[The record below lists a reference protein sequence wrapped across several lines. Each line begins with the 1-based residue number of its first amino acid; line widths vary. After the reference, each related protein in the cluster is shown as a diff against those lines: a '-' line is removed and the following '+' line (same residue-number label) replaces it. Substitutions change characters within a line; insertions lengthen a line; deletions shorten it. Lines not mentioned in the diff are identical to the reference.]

1 MSIVKVLCGF
11 EIEVTFLRRSD
22 APKDEAFTPL
32 TRTHAWGTLSPE
44 QWLQTPLLAE
54 IATSLSDIGI
64 EVQQFHSEAGQGQ
77 YEFVLAPQPLLT
89 AVDSLIQARQVVAQ
103 IAAFHGLRAT
113 LHPKPFPDIG
123 TAAHAH
129 ISLDPPDRDLQFF
142 VGGVLTHLPA
152 ICAFAM
158 PEEVSYGR
166 VADDSWTG
174 GTWVA
179 WGTQN
184 REVPLRR
191 VSGGRWEIRCLDGF
205 ANMYFAISAILAAGI
220 LGLTS
225 NVVDFP
231 QRDVPVNPSTL
242 DEAGRATYGVTQKLP
257 TGFGEAAF
265 ALVNDNELVEAL
277 ANDFVG
283 GYLAMKKSEHE
294 MLSKMSDEERRVWL
308 IERY

>member
-1 MSIVKVLCGF
+1 
-11 EIEVTFLRRSD
+11 
-22 APKDEAFTPL
+22 
-32 TRTHAWGTLSPE
+32 
-44 QWLQTPLLAE
+44 LLVE

-64 EVQQFHSEAGQGQ
+64 EVQQFHSESGQGQ
-77 YEFVLAPQPLLT
+77 YEFVLGPQPLLS

-103 IAAFHGLRAT
+103 ISAFHGLRAT
-113 LHPKPFPDIG
+113 LHPKPFPGIG

-142 VGGVLTHLPA
+142 VGGVLSHLPA
-152 ICAFAM
+152 ICAFTM

-205 ANMYFAISAILAAGI
+205 ANMYFAMSAILAAGI
-220 LGLTS
+220 QGLKS

-231 QRDVPVNPSTL
+231 QRDVAVNPSRL

-257 TGFGEAAF
+257 TTFREARF
-265 ALVNDNELVEAL
+265 ELERDDELVEAL
-277 ANDFVG
+277 AEGFVKD
-283 GYLAMKKSEHE
+283 YLMMKQSEQE
-294 MLSKMSDEERRVWL
+294 MLGKMSDEDRRVWL